1 MDDAAGGAPPPPGAQ
16 QQQPMDDFMI
26 PGEACI
32 SIDDLQACP
41 NNMQKYCFLCKY
53 GSAEGAATDVNVNRK
68 VKMLQEAID
77 VARKTSTRSKLVEV
91 VQAL

>member
-1 MDDAAGGAPPPPGAQ
+1 MDSAAGGAPPPNEAQ
-16 QQQPMDDFMI
+16 QQPLDDFLF
-26 PGEACI
+26 PGETCVNI
-32 SIDDLQACP
+32 EDLQACP
-41 NNMQKYCFLCKY
+41 NSMEKYCFLCKY
-53 GSAEGAATDVNVNRK
+53 GATDGAATDVNVNRK